1 MGTTRLVVGRRRL
14 VVDMA
19 RLAVGMARL
28 VVGKVHLAV
37 GMARAPCDCCCDHY
51 CLLERGSEHLKIA
64 LGLPRS

>member
-19 RLAVGMARL
+19 RIAVGMARL

-37 GMARAPCDCCCDHY
+37 GMARAPFDCCCYHY
-51 CLLERGSEHLKIA
+51 CLLGRGHEHLKIA
-64 LGLPRS
+64 LGWTRS